1 MISYWLKSNVSTTRK
16 LEEEEENKKMNPE
29 CIQQQMKSTRKYTV
43 GFIWDFEKKK
53 KKKKRR
59 E

>member
-1 MISYWLKSNVSTTRK
+1 
-16 LEEEEENKKMNPE
+16 
-29 CIQQQMKSTRKYTV
+29 MKSTRKYTV

-59 E
+59 EWMMESAGACVSLQI